1 MDEVMNILLIRF
13 AIIVAGIAL
22 LVVAVFSVAIMLKR
36 RGRLGRARGL
46 VEPVLRAWADR
57 PAAGPGPRPGQ
68 GRGGLDARRG
78 GGRSELGRLA
88 VRGVLHYLDRSGT
101 RGTGGGR

>member
-22 LVVAVFSVAIMLKR
+22 LVVAVFSVAIMLR
-36 RGRLGRARGL
+36 RHGRLGRARGL
-46 VEPVLRAWADR
+46 VEPALRAWADR
-57 PAAGPGPRPGQ
+57 PAAGPGA
-68 GRGGLDARRG
+68 GRGGLGARRG

-88 VRGVLHYLDRSGT
+88 ARGALHYLDQAET
-101 RGTGGGR
+101 RGTGGDR

>member
-22 LVVAVFSVAIMLKR
+22 LAVAVFSVAITLRR

-46 VEPVLRAWADR
+46 VEPALRAWADR
-57 PAAGPGPRPGQ
+57 PAPGPG
-68 GRGGLDARRG
+68 ARRS

-88 VRGVLHYLDRSGT
+88 ARGALHYLDHR
-101 RGTGGGR
+101 TGPRRAGGDR

>member
-57 PAAGPGPRPGQ
+57 PAAGPDPRRNA

-88 VRGVLHYLDRSGT
+88 VRGALHYLDRSET
-101 RGTGGGR
+101 RRTGGGR